1 MLERSGGRLFSER
14 SIVAAA
20 LGGSSVRSAEMC
32 LPPVAEAVPGMP
44 PVAEAVPGAAH
55 AYRFPYPSTSEGG
68 LGPSAKRGHRL
79 GVGGWV
85 SNIARRATAVIHTH
99 SPDGL

>member
-32 LPPVAEAVPGMP
+32 LPPGAEAVPGMP
-44 PVAEAVPGAAH
+44 PGAEAVPGALPTPE
-55 AYRFPYPSTSEGG
+55 RKPPLLERNPYPLSFSL
-68 LGPSAKRGHRL
+68 LGILYPSL
-79 GVGGWV
+79 NFI
-85 SNIARRATAVIHTH
+85 NIVRRNPAGIL
-99 SPDGL
+99 SFF